1 MTRHGRAGALS
12 NQFGDILA
20 EAGLVDARSHKADEN
35 TGKGRATRRAV
46 SEISFH
52 SLRHTNVSL
61 LKNAG
66 VSDAVAQDLVGHE
79 SAEVSRLYTHI
90 EDKAKRDAVDKL
102 PVIG

>member
-1 MTRHGRAGALS
+1 
-12 NQFGDILA
+12 
-20 EAGLVDARSHKADEN
+20 
-35 TGKGRATRRAV
+35 V

-90 EDKAKRDAVDKL
+90 EDKTKRRAVNKL
-102 PVIG
+102 PVIGERSATT